1 MQYTI
6 LCLLLGKLR
15 YATVEKVF
23 ILSENLEKGQLLGR
37 WRIVKRSE
45 FSLLHPP
52 PPLEN
57 ISEIKVFK
65 RKFLSSEE
73 VEKPKLPRKNM
84 LNILFPITRLCHKT
98 CSVYISIN
106 VPFLCTDS

>member
-1 MQYTI
+1 M
-6 LCLLLGKLR
+6 
-15 YATVEKVF
+15 
-23 ILSENLEKGQLLGR
+23 
-37 WRIVKRSE
+37 IVKRSE

-84 LNILFPITRLCHKT
+84 LNILFPNALVDEGVLCHKT
-98 CSVYISIN
+98 CSVLISIN
-106 VPFLCTDS
+106 VPFYAQIHKVI